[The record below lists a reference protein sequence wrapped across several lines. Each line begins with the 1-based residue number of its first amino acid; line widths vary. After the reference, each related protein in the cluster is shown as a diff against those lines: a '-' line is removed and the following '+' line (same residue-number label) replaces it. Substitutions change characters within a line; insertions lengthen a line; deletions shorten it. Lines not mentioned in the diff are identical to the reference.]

1 MKMFLIDP
9 IWAAKTYNPNVN
21 TKSVVDVTKAAI
33 DFITNLKWY
42 YSSPEITHVQAKT
55 TKADGTE
62 YAGGVNLIGENG
74 EIRKYFK
81 APLIA
86 SWQDSE
92 DCVIVEMPTILIQ
105 RKLYNVRKAMELFN
119 IEPEEDI
126 SYLDIADELEY
137 IKA

>member
-21 TKSVVDVTKAAI
+21 TKSVADVTKAAT
-33 DFITNLKWY
+33 DFIANLLWFY
-42 YSSPEITHVQAKT
+42 PSMETTHVHAKS

-62 YAGGVNLIGENG
+62 YAGGINLIGENG

-81 APLIA
+81 AQLIA
-86 SWQDSE
+86 SWRDSE
-92 DCVIVEMPTILIQ
+92 DYVIVEMPTILIQ
-105 RKLYNVRKAMELFN
+105 RKLYDVRKAMELFN